1 MRFFLKSID
10 VWSIV
15 ESEWTPPNTSIGE
28 WTVLKKQTRVVNDR
42 AMNAICIGSMGDSR
56 NYI

>member
-1 MRFFLKSID
+1 MRFFLKSVD
-10 VWSIV
+10 VWSII
-15 ESEWTPPNTSIGE
+15 ESGWTTPDTTITK